1 MKNDYRR
8 FGNDFTAPL
17 AQGKKKKGGF
27 KKIKLFRN
35 QKRFFLLELSSS
47 IAIPAKLTKIHDCTQ
62 VK

>member
-8 FGNDFTAPL
+8 FGNDFRAPL
-17 AQGKKKKGGF
+17 AQGKEKGGF
-27 KKIKLFRN
+27 KKKKNYLEIK
-35 QKRFFLLELSSS
+35 KAFFLLLSSS